1 MEFGARPRVER
12 LGGLTRGVTTRADV
26 LLALGEPRGSGGAV
40 MDPGAS
46 PEEIWLYE
54 FVKTDGREITLHILL
69 VFFDEDR
76 YDGHLWFQSVDTA
89 RRSGSRAGDDG
100 VAAGRGDE

>member
-26 LLALGEPRGSGGAV
+26 LLALGEPRGSGGAA

-89 RRSGSRAGDDG
+89 RRLGSRAGDDG